1 MVPAPAPPCLRLLP
15 PRRQATLGTPPKDS
29 QGGWWWYPGPRSRP
43 AAFRVA
49 LSFRPQH
56 GLILLDPIRAL
67 DRVRLVKH
75 LGALRLQTL
84 AHTLQTLQAMFAP

>member
-1 MVPAPAPPCLRLLP
+1 M
-15 PRRQATLGTPPKDS
+15 
-29 QGGWWWYPGPRSRP
+29 
-43 AAFRVA
+43 A